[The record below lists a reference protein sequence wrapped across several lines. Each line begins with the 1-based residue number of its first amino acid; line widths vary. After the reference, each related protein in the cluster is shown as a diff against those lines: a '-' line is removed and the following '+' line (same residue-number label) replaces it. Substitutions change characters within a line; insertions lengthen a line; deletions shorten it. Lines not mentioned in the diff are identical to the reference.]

1 MSLKIMSVGFAL
13 IPNHSFDSKTF
24 KAAHGSLEKVCGLI
38 WMTCVLSVPGRQVL
52 RRSFPRPCLYE
63 IVVKP
68 VLEDFWHIE
77 FQCFAVYPRF
87 RRGSSDGIAN
97 ESYGNLEAVAEHV
110 SEPESDS
117 GKIRS

>member
-1 MSLKIMSVGFAL
+1 MSLIIMSVGFAL
-13 IPNHSFDSKTF
+13 IPKHSFYVKTLEL
-24 KAAHGSLEKVCGLI
+24 AHGSLEKVCGLI

-52 RRSFPRPCLYE
+52 HCPFSCPYLYE